1 MSLYTDI
8 GGVPTELIAE
18 FGQAVTTKRI
28 ESEIFDPVTSEV
40 VNTYSTITRKG
51 ILKGV
56 DRRFIDSTASGNMNS
71 GTVLITDQM
80 IVFGADGETLPND
93 EITVG
98 GIKYAIVRII
108 PVNPGGVTLA
118 WKVVV
123 RR

>member
-1 MSLYTDI
+1 MTLYNDL
-8 GGVPTELIAE
+8 GDVSTELIAE
-18 FGQAVTTKRI
+18 FGQDVTTKRI
-28 ESEIFDPVTSEV
+28 ESETFDPVTSEV

-51 ILKGV
+51 ILAQV
-56 DRRFIDSTASGNMNS
+56 DKRFIDSTSA
-71 GTVLITDQM
+71 GTVGSGDVLVTDQM

>member
-1 MSLYTDI
+1 MTIYTDL
-8 GGVPTELIAE
+8 GGVSNELIAE
-18 FGQAVTTKRI
+18 FGLDVTTRRI
-28 ESEIFDPVTSEV
+28 TSSTFDPVTSEA
-40 VNTYSTITRKG
+40 VNTYETIVRKG
-51 ILKGV
+51 LLTGV
-56 DRRFIDSTASGNMNS
+56 DKRFIDSTSSGNMNS
-71 GTVLITDQM
+71 GTVLVTDQM
-80 IVFGADGETLPND
+80 IVFGADGETLATD

>member
-1 MSLYTDI
+1 MTLYNDL
-8 GGVPTELIAE
+8 GGVSTELIAE

-40 VNTYSTITRKG
+40 LNTYSTITRKG
-51 ILKGV
+51 ILKDV
-56 DRRFIDSTASGNMNS
+56 DRRFIDSTSAGTVGS
-71 GTVLITDQM
+71 GTVLVTDQM

-98 GIKYAIVRII
+98 GIKYAIVRIV